1 MIEIRNKLK
10 GRKNLLTVAVAGV
23 AAATA
28 FAATPA
34 SAALFRWCGFF
45 EPGTESNPINGKI
58 DGTIQVDDATG
69 AFIALLENV
78 TSETAAF
85 INPITYTTANYIAPL
100 LPPVLVVAADQD
112 NPSFEVFRY
121 RFMQGPNE
129 LQVNIPS
136 SWFPNNFPAIG
147 DPSILIGNREIRNGT
162 PRKDPDQLRRVARAP
177 GPLPIF
183 GAAAAFGLSRNIR
196 KRIKSASS

>member
-34 SAALFRWCGFF
+34 SAAFFSWCGFF
-45 EPGTESNPINGKI
+45 SPGTPSNPINGKI
-58 DGTIQVDDATG
+58 DGIIEVDDVTG
-69 AFIALLENV
+69 AFIALLENE

-85 INPITYTTANYIAPL
+85 INPITYTTANFTGRSAVDPDL
-100 LPPVLVVAADQD
+100 D
-112 NPSFEVFRY
+112 NPFKVYRY
-121 RFMQGPNE
+121 IFNQGPNQ
-129 LQVNIPS
+129 LQVNIPFA
-136 SWFPNNFPAIG
+136 WFPNNFPEKGFPI
-147 DPSILIGNREIRNGT
+147 DIVNREIRNGT